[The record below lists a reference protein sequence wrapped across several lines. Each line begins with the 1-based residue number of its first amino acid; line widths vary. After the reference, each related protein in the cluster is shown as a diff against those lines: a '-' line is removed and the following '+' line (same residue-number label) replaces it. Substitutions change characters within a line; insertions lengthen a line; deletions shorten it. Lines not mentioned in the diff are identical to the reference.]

1 MDDTFSPVEHAR
13 ENNEAIQHT
22 LRKLVEL
29 WPELGAGDCNLNVLF
44 SNGKVRRV
52 ASIPRTKKLNVPI
65 HISPTRTNHLD

>member
-44 SNGKVRRV
+44 SNGKVRRAYV
-52 ASIPRTKKLNVPI
+52 HYGPI
-65 HISPTRTNHLD
+65 RPGDLGAPFAP